1 MDGASDSE
9 LVGRLADAAS
19 AAVLAQRRAI
29 VADRKQLQSVTLELQ
44 VSRTGHVSCVDS
56 FVSRRL
62 TSAELVGLSE
72 RQRVAAEGA

>member
-9 LVGRLADAAS
+9 LVGRIAAAAS
-19 AAVLAQRRAI
+19 QAVLAQTRAI
-29 VADRKQLQSVTLELQ
+29 VADRKQLRSVTLELS
-44 VSRTGHVSCVDS
+44 VTPKGHVACVDS
-56 FVSRRL
+56 FVSRRM